1 MQLDRQGL
9 APAIDAV
16 ADGQTDPA
24 FRDAVFLDIGL
35 VLALEADAD
44 ALGQQVSI
52 VEWAVGVDAQAV
64 GKDVGH
70 GDARSRRNGSG
81 FSGWRREV
89 QGFQAHALIAVVGHI
104 GKAPTSR
111 SIFMIDQPAITVD
124 GHAIPLLGFGT
135 WNLTPEVAR
144 TMVAEALR
152 IGYRHIDTAWIYQN
166 EAAVG
171 DGIRDAIA
179 AGHVERKDVWL
190 TTKIWVAHFDRDG
203 LLKQA
208 RESAASLGFTPD
220 LLLLHWPK
228 AEPAWEETL
237 GALNQALDTGLTRT
251 IGLSNFPSA
260 EFRRAQALSKAKLVT
275 NQVEYHPYLKLSKLK
290 TTAKD
295 IGSSLTA
302 WSPLAQG
309 AVANDAT
316 LVDIGKAHGK
326 SPGQV
331 ALRWLI
337 QQNIIAIPR
346 TSKVSRAEENFDIF
360 DFRLSEEEVDRIHA
374 LARPDGR
381 LGDWIDPAFK
391 WDEEWA

>member
-1 MQLDRQGL
+1 M
-9 APAIDAV
+9 
-16 ADGQTDPA
+16 T
-24 FRDAVFLDIGL
+24 
-35 VLALEADAD
+35 
-44 ALGQQVSI
+44 
-52 VEWAVGVDAQAV
+52 
-64 GKDVGH
+64 
-70 GDARSRRNGSG
+70 
-81 FSGWRREV
+81 
-89 QGFQAHALIAVVGHI
+89 
-104 GKAPTSR
+104 
-111 SIFMIDQPAITVD
+111 DQPAITVD

-152 IGYRHIDTAWIYQN
+152 IGYRHIDTAWIYHN

-171 DGIRDAIA
+171 DGIRDAIE
-179 AGHVERKDVWL
+179 AGHVARDDLWL
-190 TTKIWVAHFDRDG
+190 TTKIWVAHFDREG

-228 AEPAWEETL
+228 REPSFAETL
-237 GALNQALDTGLTRT
+237 GALNEAQAQGLTRT

-260 EFRRAQALSKAKLVT
+260 EFREAQALSKAKLVT

-290 TTAKD
+290 AAAKEL
-295 IGSSLTA
+295 GSSITA

-309 AVANDAT
+309 AIADDPT
-316 LVDIGKAHGK
+316 LIEIGKTHGK
-326 SPGQV
+326 TPGQV
-331 ALRWLI
+331 TLRWLI
-337 QQNIIAIPR
+337 QQGVIAIPR
-346 TSKVSRAEENFDIF
+346 TAKQSRAAENFDIF
-360 DFRLSEEEVDRIHA
+360 DFQLTEEEVDRVHA

>member
-1 MQLDRQGL
+1 M
-9 APAIDAV
+9 
-16 ADGQTDPA
+16 T
-24 FRDAVFLDIGL
+24 
-35 VLALEADAD
+35 
-44 ALGQQVSI
+44 
-52 VEWAVGVDAQAV
+52 
-64 GKDVGH
+64 
-70 GDARSRRNGSG
+70 N
-81 FSGWRREV
+81 
-89 QGFQAHALIAVVGHI
+89 
-104 GKAPTSR
+104 
-111 SIFMIDQPAITVD
+111 QPAITVD

-152 IGYRHIDTAWIYQN
+152 IGYRHIDTAWIYHN

-171 DGIRDAIA
+171 DGIRDAIE
-179 AGHVERKDVWL
+179 AGHVARDDLWL
-190 TTKIWVAHFDRDG
+190 TTKIWVAHFDREG

-208 RESAASLGFTPD
+208 RESVASLGFTPD

-228 AEPAWEETL
+228 REPAFAETL
-237 GALNQALDTGLTRT
+237 SALNEARDQGLTRT

-260 EFRRAQALSKAKLVT
+260 ELHEAQGLSKAKLVT

-290 TTAKD
+290 AAAKELGAS
-295 IGSSLTA
+295 ITA

-309 AVANDAT
+309 AIADDPT
-316 LVDIGKAHGK
+316 LIEIGKAHGK
-326 SPGQV
+326 TPGQV
-331 ALRWLI
+331 TLRWLI
-337 QQNIIAIPR
+337 QQNVIAIPR

-360 DFRLSEEEVDRIHA
+360 DFQLTEEEVDRVHA